1 MYNGIGSIH
10 GGYAA
15 TLLDSACGCAVHSR
29 LAPNQGYSTLELK
42 VSYLRALTLDTGIV
56 KAEGTVLSMGRRVAF
71 VQATLCDQSGVLYAS
86 ASSTLLLFERQL
98 SLERQLSRV
107 AEANAG

>member
-1 MYNGIGSIH
+1 
-10 GGYAA
+10 
-15 TLLDSACGCAVHSR
+15 
-29 LAPNQGYSTLELK
+29 
-42 VSYLRALTLDTGIV
+42 
-56 KAEGTVLSMGRRVAF
+56 MGRRVAF